1 MRENKGEVSK
11 SVNKEKSKHIIDK
24 KFSKLRHKA
33 LYIDLEYQE
42 VSDIFKQAQK
52 NFISSMF
59 QYCSERKI
67 RPPLDDPGGG
77 EKKKNSK
84 NKDEGIKDL
93 YREIVKMTH
102 PDKTANLSEEEIESR
117 TELYNEAVKGKQ
129 EGDFWTIFKTAL
141 ELDIP
146 INNISFEYIEKIE
159 KTIFKLEGKIN
170 KIKDDLMYKWY
181 FAEEDV
187 QLDIFDKITAN
198 QEKYE

>member
-1 MRENKGEVSK
+1 MRENNGEVSK
-11 SVNKEKSKHIIDK
+11 DVNKEKSKKIIDK

-42 VSDIFKQAQK
+42 VSDVFKQAQQ

-67 RPPLDDPGGG
+67 RPPLDEPGN
-77 EKKKNSK
+77 KKENKNLKS
-84 NKDEGIKDL
+84 KDENIKDL

-129 EGDFWTIFKTAL
+129 EGDFWAIFKTAL

-146 INNISFEYIEKIE
+146 IDNISFEYIEKIE
-159 KTIFKLEGKIN
+159 KSIIELESKIN
-170 KIKDDLMYKWY
+170 KMKDDLMYKWY
-181 FAEEDV
+181 FAEEDI
-187 QLDIFDKITAN
+187 QMDIFNKITAN